1 MSLYLG
7 PEGTP
12 YEGGYLLHNL
22 VLFGR
27 VCKALG
33 MDVTV
38 GRLTD
43 AARAL
48 ELIHLGRRADV
59 YHTLRALLV
68 TRHSD
73 LDLFDE
79 AFRVFWRKP
88 ADEWSTLDLQSLGEY
103 RRKKKTQFLPPTGA
117 APDEDSDGKGFSGTD
132 PNLIA
137 IVPTFST
144 QELLRTKDFAEM
156 TASEIIAARQLIA
169 RLGWSLGVRTTRRF
183 RPAKGHRADQ
193 IDQRRAFRANM
204 RYAGEPLGMP
214 MRRPKIK
221 PRPP

>member
-12 YEGGYLLHNL
+12 YEGGYLLNNL

-38 GRLTD
+38 GRRTD

-48 ELIHLGRRADV
+48 EPIHLGQRADV

-68 TRHSD
+68 TRHAD

-79 AFRVFWRKP
+79 AFRPFCRKP
-88 ADEWSTLDLQSLGEY
+88 AGERTTPDLQS
-103 RRKKKTQFLPPTGA
+103 
-117 APDEDSDGKGFSGTD
+117 
-132 PNLIA
+132 
-137 IVPTFST
+137 
-144 QELLRTKDFAEM
+144 
-156 TASEIIAARQLIA
+156 
-169 RLGWSLGVRTTRRF
+169 
-183 RPAKGHRADQ
+183 
-193 IDQRRAFRANM
+193 
-204 RYAGEPLGMP
+204 
-214 MRRPKIK
+214 
-221 PRPP
+221 

>member
-33 MDVTV
+33 MDVTI

-68 TRHSD
+68 TRHTD

-79 AFRVFWRKP
+79 AFRAFWRKP
-88 ADEWSTLDLQSLGEY
+88 ANAWITLNLQSFTTYHLN
-103 RRKKKTQFLPPTGA
+103 KKPTFFPPTL
-117 APDEDSDGKGFSGTD
+117 AP
-132 PNLIA
+132 P
-137 IVPTFST
+137 
-144 QELLRTKDFAEM
+144 
-156 TASEIIAARQLIA
+156 
-169 RLGWSLGVRTTRRF
+169 
-183 RPAKGHRADQ
+183 
-193 IDQRRAFRANM
+193 
-204 RYAGEPLGMP
+204 
-214 MRRPKIK
+214 
-221 PRPP
+221 